1 MAIAILKQEPT
12 QRVPRPFAR
21 AANFYELGELLVGW
35 LQRHAPGRPGP
46 VVAFNC
52 IDSDMP
58 ILQRGGVRFYAFR
71 EEAQQ

>member
-1 MAIAILKQEPT
+1 MAIAILKQEPG

-21 AANFYELGELLVGW
+21 AANVYELGEILVTW
-35 LQRHAPGRPGP
+35 WQPHVSDRPGP

-58 ILQRGGVRFYAFR
+58 ILQRGGVRFYAYR